1 MAELFQKRVHPP
13 RMRAHF
19 DHHMGRWA
27 SKEEGPKRFANR
39 LDGFRSFDSA
49 VRPKN
54 AQSALLVSQIASN
67 HRSGTFRHGRS
78 LLAPSSALK
87 PADYLLGLKER
98 PPHPIS
104 VGRAACGAQNPHG
117 PRAREPGAA
126 ATTRPA
132 SPPLEATAIRAPR
145 SSLLAVTLP
154 PVGWVA
160 RGAPCRSPPDRD
172 SLAPARVPRHLDLE
186 VTPRTGGSTKC
197 QLRACRTRPYHGTRE
212 SALGIATH
220 SRRVAQARLRTIA
233 ALRCAADA
241 APPEV
246 TLANLANVPPEPRRR
261 PRLRRL
267 LRRADGDLPG
277 ALRVRGAA
285 ASSPTSRAL
294 QRHRFPHCHMDCAA
308 NRRGVP
314 P

>member
-104 VGRAACGAQNPHG
+104 VGRAACVAQNPHG

-132 SPPLEATAIRAPR
+132 SPPIEATAIRAPR
-145 SSLLAVTLP
+145 SSLLVVAFS
-154 PVGWVA
+154 PVGSSSSGRARHAPRRTHRSAPGARIRGSSSCAGRCTPTGSSAHVQ
-160 RGAPCRSPPDRD
+160 RGAGWGGAELGYFPANAPLKAIAA
-172 SLAPARVPRHLDLE
+172 SLA
-186 VTPRTGGSTKC
+186 GSE
-197 QLRACRTRPYHGTRE
+197 R
-212 SALGIATH
+212 SA
-220 SRRVAQARLRTIA
+220 
-233 ALRCAADA
+233 
-241 APPEV
+241 E
-246 TLANLANVPPEPRRR
+246 
-261 PRLRRL
+261 
-267 LRRADGDLPG
+267 
-277 ALRVRGAA
+277 
-285 ASSPTSRAL
+285 
-294 QRHRFPHCHMDCAA
+294 
-308 NRRGVP
+308 
-314 P
+314 

>member
-1 MAELFQKRVHPP
+1 MVAVQTAQRSARSLTVNSRPSVSEVGCRLPKSWTMTQRRASQGGNVPRNRFHEEAELFQKRAHPP

-104 VGRAACGAQNPHG
+104 VGRAACVAQNPH
-117 PRAREPGAA
+117 
-126 ATTRPA
+126 
-132 SPPLEATAIRAPR
+132 
-145 SSLLAVTLP
+145 
-154 PVGWVA
+154 
-160 RGAPCRSPPDRD
+160 
-172 SLAPARVPRHLDLE
+172 
-186 VTPRTGGSTKC
+186 
-197 QLRACRTRPYHGTRE
+197 
-212 SALGIATH
+212 
-220 SRRVAQARLRTIA
+220 
-233 ALRCAADA
+233 
-241 APPEV
+241 
-246 TLANLANVPPEPRRR
+246 
-261 PRLRRL
+261 
-267 LRRADGDLPG
+267 
-277 ALRVRGAA
+277 
-285 ASSPTSRAL
+285 
-294 QRHRFPHCHMDCAA
+294 
-308 NRRGVP
+308 
-314 P
+314 